1 MIADAVVL
9 MSVYAILTLAL
20 NLSLGMTGLFNLG
33 LAGFFAVGAYGTGIL
48 AVAARWPFPAV
59 LCAVVVLGALAGLL
73 LAGPSLRL
81 RGDYLAIVALGFGQ
95 VTETVLNSWDG
106 FTGGPNGYSGIPA
119 PRLLGHA
126 LGPAGVAV
134 FAVALLALAFVA
146 VEAIQRSPY
155 GHLLGAVR
163 DDEVLVQA
171 LGKSPHGAKVTALAL
186 SGAVCALG
194 GAAYAYSVSYVDPGL
209 ADFQMSVYIFLAL
222 LFGGLGS
229 TWGSVVGGAALVVVI
244 EALQV
249 VNLPTSVTGPLQ
261 EAFFAFCLIALTL
274 WRPQGL
280 IAPAG
285 RGRARAAAAAP
296 ALYLDDVE
304 EATRDA

>member
-33 LAGFFAVGAYGTGIL
+33 LAGFFAIGAYGTGIL
-48 AVAARWPFPAV
+48 AVARWPFPAV
-59 LCAVVVLGALAGLL
+59 LGGVVVLGALAGLL

-95 VTETVLNSWDG
+95 VTETVLNSWDS

-119 PRLLGHA
+119 PRLLGHG

-134 FAVALLALAFVA
+134 FAVVLLGLAFLA
-146 VEAIQRSPY
+146 VEALQRSPY

-194 GAAYAYSVSYVDPGL
+194 GAAYAYSVSYVNPGL

-229 TWGSVVGGAALVVVI
+229 NWGSVIGGAALVAVI
-244 EALQV
+244 ETLQL
-249 VNLPTSVTGPLQ
+249 VNLPTSVTGPVQ

-274 WRPQGL
+274 WRPQGVL
-280 IAPAG
+280 APRRR
-285 RGRARAAAAAP
+285 RGPVLAAAALEGAG
-296 ALYLDDVE
+296 AAR
-304 EATRDA
+304 EAIEDA

>member
-33 LAGFFAVGAYGTGIL
+33 LAGFFAIGAYGTGIL
-48 AVAARWPFPAV
+48 AVARWPFPAV
-59 LCAVVVLGALAGLL
+59 LCGVVVLGALAGLL

-95 VTETVLNSWDG
+95 VTETVLNSWDS

-119 PRLLGHA
+119 PRLFGHG
-126 LGPAGVAV
+126 LGPAGVAL
-134 FAVALLALAFVA
+134 FAVVLLGLAFLA
-146 VEAIQRSPY
+146 VEALQRSPY

-229 TWGSVVGGAALVVVI
+229 NWGSVIGGAALVAVI
-244 EALQV
+244 QTLQL
-249 VNLPTSVTGPLQ
+249 VNLPTSVTGPVQ

-274 WRPQGL
+274 WRPQGV
-280 IAPAG
+280 IAPRRR
-285 RGRARAAAAAP
+285 RGP
-296 ALYLDDVE
+296 ALPTIALGGAGAAG
-304 EATRDA
+304 EAIEDA